1 MHILYLDESGTHG
14 EARQHEMAG
23 LSVFERETYF
33 LARELE
39 QLQADYF
46 PGRQQPVNL
55 RASSLRAPDGRVEPP
70 FDELTS
76 TRRVE
81 LLIRIY
87 SAIAASRVRLFGI
100 AIEKAQFTGSHYE
113 RGFEDIVSRFDQM
126 LSRMGRKSEP
136 QRGLIVVAES
146 SYRENIV
153 SLPVKSPNTGIAG
166 AIPTIWRTSRIS
178 LRRAVHACC
187 SWPTLYP
194 MRSIGVT
201 NTAIRVH
208 SIPLCPA
215 LTRMPAAFTV
225 WCILPP
231 SLGTATARP
240 ASPAP
245 AAPAPVAR
253 RLTAVPAQAPP
264 PTGARLTATPGG
276 KSARRGA
283 APAIS

>member
-14 EARQHEMAG
+14 EARHFVLAG

-126 LSRMGRKSEP
+126 LSRMGRESEP

-146 SYRENIV
+146 SYRENIA
-153 SLPVKSPNTGIAG
+153 SLAPSNR
-166 AIPTIWRTSRIS
+166 PT
-178 LRRAVHACC
+178 RA
-187 SWPTLYP
+187 
-194 MRSIGVT
+194 
-201 NTAIRVH
+201 
-208 SIPLCPA
+208 
-215 LTRMPAAFTV
+215 
-225 WCILPP
+225 
-231 SLGTATARP
+231 SLGRYPQSGGHPVFRSGGQYT
-240 ASPAP
+240 
-245 AAPAPVAR
+245 PVAVGRLCIQCGLSALRIR
-253 RLTAVPAQAPP
+253 RYAFFGYHYAP
-264 PTGARLTATPGG
+264 L
-276 KSARRGA
+276 
-283 APAIS
+283 